1 MTNFILGIFGNL
13 GSGKTLL
20 ASILAYAFK
29 QKNYKIY
36 ANYNLKISDYYIDLS
51 DPQNFINIFKKI
63 NNKEKNLIVLDELY
77 IFMDSRASASI
88 RNRIYDMIVL
98 QSRKLNL
105 NIIHTEQD
113 PKSIDLRLRLITNY
127 YLYTEFDKKEN
138 ILYITLFDNL
148 YAQPIKKLKIENVDK
163 FFNLYDT
170 TQKIKDDFNDY
181 LEKLNKKNKKGEIK

>member
-1 MTNFILGIFGNL
+1 MANFIIGIFGNL

-29 QKNYKIY
+29 NKDYNIY
-36 ANYNLKISDYYIDLS
+36 ANYNLKIKDHYIDLS
-51 DPQNFINIFKKI
+51 DPENFINVFKKI
-63 NNKEKNLIVLDELY
+63 NNKEKNLMVLDELY
-77 IFMDSRASASI
+77 IFMDSRTSASI

-113 PKSIDLRLRLITNY
+113 PKAVDLRLRLITNY
-127 YLYTEFDKKEN
+127 YFYPEFNKKDD
-138 ILYITLFDNL
+138 ILYVTVFDNL
-148 YAQPIKKLKIENVDK
+148 YAQPIRKFRIENVSR

-170 TQKIKDDFNDY
+170 TQKIKDNFN
-181 LEKLNKKNKKGEIK
+181 K

>member
-29 QKNYKIY
+29 QKGYKIY
-36 ANYNLKISDYYIDLS
+36 ANYNLKIADYYIDLS
-51 DPQNFINIFKKI
+51 DPENFINVFKKI
-63 NNKEKNLIVLDELY
+63 NNKQKNLMVLDELY
-77 IFMDSRASASI
+77 IFMDSRTSASI

-113 PKSIDLRLRLITNY
+113 PKAVDLRLRLITNY
-127 YLYTEFDKKEN
+127 YLYTEFDKDAN
-138 ILYITLFDNL
+138 TLYFTIFDNL

-170 TQKIKDDFNDY
+170 SQKIKDNFDD
-181 LEKLNKKNKKGEIK
+181 LMEKLNKKNKKSEIK